1 MEEKILVKSENE
13 KNYFITIG
21 VAILVGGFLLSTIFG
36 LDSIAYCMYPWSF
49 SFYYVWPSIIL
60 IVAGFIYNGSE
71 IVITDKRAY
80 GTTLFKK
87 RIDLPV
93 DSISAVGTSHPKGIS
108 ISTSSGRIIE
118 KIQRAS
124 RQRYHHARRV

>member
-80 GTTLFKK
+80 SRTCFIYLYSVE
-87 RIDLPV
+87 RIFPV
-93 DSISAVGTSHPKGIS
+93 
-108 ISTSSGRIIE
+108 
-118 KIQRAS
+118 S
-124 RQRYHHARRV
+124 RRGKSLHFLAE